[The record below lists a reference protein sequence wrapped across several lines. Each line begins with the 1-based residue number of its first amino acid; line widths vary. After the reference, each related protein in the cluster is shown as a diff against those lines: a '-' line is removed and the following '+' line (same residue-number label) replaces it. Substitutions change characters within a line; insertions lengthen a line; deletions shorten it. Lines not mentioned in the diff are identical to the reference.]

1 MMQEPDKSPAME
13 RMKAWVWLAWL
24 ILMAVVTA
32 RSFRWEVDYFS
43 SPGPIFRTLL
53 LIALPLAAAAG
64 AAYVW
69 LRRDRGWRFEIPAL
83 AIFCGLCLLLYQPL
97 ATLIAAALYFA
108 CLASGCRIARLLRI
122 PLATPAELL
131 TLGFGLGSA
140 LLIPVLFVLGLL
152 RLYYAPVF
160 VFLLVVPCLVFWKEL
175 VAGFQAVRQI
185 LAAAVLPGHPLA
197 GVAFVF
203 AVGGAACALAVAIA
217 PSIAYDPLAMHLALA
232 RFYAEQHA
240 LAAIPLFDYG
250 YFPQGGEVLMALAW
264 SLGGQPAAQLISP
277 LLWILSLPLV
287 FLIARACG
295 LNRVAAFAGVM
306 AAALL
311 PFAHWTGA
319 NAKNDSALVFFQAA
333 ALLAFLRWLE
343 TRNPIWIPP
352 GALFIGST
360 FAVKHVALF
369 GAIPLVCFFLY
380 ACYRTPRR
388 LRIALVF
395 CLILAASSLYWHART
410 AYLTGNPVY
419 PMTLSKSWTQGRS
432 RVPGQSRLERF
443 WRIPWRAQFDGTSAF
458 ESPLP
463 NPMGLAL
470 LVFLPLGILVPS
482 RGTPARRA
490 CLVFCAIYLAYWIA
504 SIGILRYAV
513 LPVSLLVV
521 LLVGKATKFYDR
533 PAGRL
538 VRASMVTT
546 FAGALLFALLGIAII
561 EVNAP
566 MLMLLARRIG
576 PEQYLNLAL
585 RTHRSLAWLSAA
597 HPRSSVYGVG
607 NCSRA
612 YAPDP
617 GKFYC
622 SGEWNTAKRP
632 WALRQCQYLVLPQ
645 NRKPPDN
652 AELLFSDPFF
662 QVWQLR

>member
-1 MMQEPDKSPAME
+1 LQ
-13 RMKAWVWLAWL
+13 
-24 ILMAVVTA
+24 
-32 RSFRWEVDYFS
+32 
-43 SPGPIFRTLL
+43 
-53 LIALPLAAAAG
+53 
-64 AAYVW
+64 
-69 LRRDRGWRFEIPAL
+69 
-83 AIFCGLCLLLYQPL
+83 
-97 ATLIAAALYFA
+97 
-108 CLASGCRIARLLRI
+108 
-122 PLATPAELL
+122 
-131 TLGFGLGSA
+131 
-140 LLIPVLFVLGLL
+140 
-152 RLYYAPVF
+152 
-160 VFLLVVPCLVFWKEL
+160 
-175 VAGFQAVRQI
+175 
-185 LAAAVLPGHPLA
+185 
-197 GVAFVF
+197 
-203 AVGGAACALAVAIA
+203 
-217 PSIAYDPLAMHLALA
+217 
-232 RFYAEQHA
+232 
-240 LAAIPLFDYG
+240 
-250 YFPQGGEVLMALAW
+250 
-264 SLGGQPAAQLISP
+264 
-277 LLWILSLPLV
+277 
-287 FLIARACG
+287 
-295 LNRVAAFAGVM
+295 
-306 AAALL
+306 
-311 PFAHWTGA
+311 
-319 NAKNDSALVFFQAA
+319 
-333 ALLAFLRWLE
+333 
-343 TRNPIWIPP
+343 
-352 GALFIGST
+352 
-360 FAVKHVALF
+360 
-369 GAIPLVCFFLY
+369 
-380 ACYRTPRR
+380 
-388 LRIALVF
+388 
-395 CLILAASSLYWHART
+395 
-410 AYLTGNPVY
+410 
-419 PMTLSKSWTQGRS
+419 
-432 RVPGQSRLERF
+432 RF

-490 CLVFCAIYLAYWIA
+490 CLLFCAIYLAYWIA

-521 LLVGKATKFYDR
+521 LLVGKATKFYDQ
-533 PAGRL
+533 PAGPL
-538 VRASMVTT
+538 VRASMVTA